1 MPPKPM
7 LTREDAAAAALAI
20 IKEGGISAL
29 TARELGKR
37 LGTSASP
44 IFTVF
49 RNMDEVKQAARE
61 LAFAE
66 FSGFISDYC
75 EYTPAFKRIGVM
87 MVMYGMNQPEL
98 FKLLFMQEHKET
110 GFTGTLSDFGELAQV
125 CRELIQRDYELSEE
139 EAAVMLEQMWTHA
152 FGLGAMCAMGVCRLT
167 EEEIGRRLGM
177 AFAGVIML
185 IRSGKQGEIYSDT
198 ENHTN
203 GTYHG
208 QRLGEIP
215 FKP

>member
-1 MPPKPM
+1 
-7 LTREDAAAAALAI
+7 
-20 IKEGGISAL
+20 
-29 TARELGKR
+29 
-37 LGTSASP
+37 
-44 IFTVF
+44 
-49 RNMDEVKQAARE
+49 
-61 LAFAE
+61 
-66 FSGFISDYC
+66 
-75 EYTPAFKRIGVM
+75 
-87 MVMYGMNQPEL
+87 
-98 FKLLFMQEHKET
+98 
-110 GFTGTLSDFGELAQV
+110 
-125 CRELIQRDYELSEE
+125 
-139 EAAVMLEQMWTHA
+139 MLEQMWTHA